1 MEVSFQRTKRE
12 DFYTHYVKGVLAYV
26 VISRSFEDFPH
37 EKEVSPRISLI
48 RIWNYFLIS
57 IIHRKLL
64 FRMHLKEM
72 LFLKLPFLGSTS
84 LQIRKKLQKL
94 FNNKLTSCKSKIV
107 LRNPLESK
115 AFSPSRIRYLG
126 CYFQDLFTSIS
137 VVAEMLPIMVRPNAI
152 FNSEFVNI

>member
-1 MEVSFQRTKRE
+1 
-12 DFYTHYVKGVLAYV
+12 
-26 VISRSFEDFPH
+26 
-37 EKEVSPRISLI
+37 
-48 RIWNYFLIS
+48 
-57 IIHRKLL
+57 
-64 FRMHLKEM
+64 MHLKEM

-126 CYFQDLFTSIS
+126 CYFQDLFISIS

-152 FNSEFVNI
+152 FNSEFVNIQAFHMSLEKKIKIGNNKLAQIQEHLLCFNCSPSYKDFSVFTRESNDFKLKIVESLLIAREALS